1 LELAEAQ
8 SRAEQ
13 ARRLLSDPVL
23 SSTYAECHSALVGAV
38 KQSKTPEE
46 AFKAAIALQVFDL
59 IKNALQSHIE
69 TAKVMEFNFREPQ
82 KKRFG
87 MF

>member
-1 LELAEAQ
+1 
-8 SRAEQ
+8 
-13 ARRLLSDPVL
+13 
-23 SSTYAECHSALVGAV
+23 V